1 MGKRVLVVDDDPD
14 ILLYLH
20 TLLVDHGYDVYTA
33 DSTTSAGEALAATSF
48 DLLLLDVLLQGRSG
62 LDLLLTLRKD
72 TRSANLPVVLLT
84 GDDRVI
90 EDRGR
95 SYLASQG
102 AGRGADALLGK
113 PVQPDALL
121 ATIRQLLP
129 E

>member
-14 ILLYLH
+14 ILLYLD
-20 TLLVDHGYDVYTA
+20 TLLGDHGYEVCTV
-33 DSTTSAGEALAATSF
+33 DSTSTAGEALAATSF

-62 LDLLLTLRKD
+62 LDLLLTVRSD
-72 TRSANLPVVLLT
+72 DRSAHLPVVLLT
-84 GDDRVI
+84 GDDKVL

-95 SYLASQG
+95 SYQPWQG
-102 AGRGADALLGK
+102 ASRGADAVLGK

-121 ATIRQLLP
+121 ATLRQLLP

>member
-1 MGKRVLVVDDDPD
+1 VGKRVLVVDDDPD
-14 ILLYLH
+14 ILLYLD
-20 TLLVDHGYDVYTA
+20 TLLGDHGYEVFTA
-33 DSTTSAGEALAATSF
+33 DSTASAGEALATTRF

-62 LDLLLTLRKD
+62 LDLLLSLRKD

-95 SYLASQG
+95 SYLAQG

-121 ATIRQLLP
+121 ATLRQLLP
-129 E
+129 D